1 MAKKDYYE
9 LLGVSKNASDEE
21 LKKAYRTLAMKYHPD
36 RNKDDKTAEH
46 KFKEINEAY
55 EVLKDKQ
62 KRAAYDA
69 MGHAA
74 FSQGGGHPGGHYGAH
89 GEGGFG
95 FGGGG
100 FSDIFDEVFS
110 EFMGGGARGGGAH
123 SSKVSGSDLRY
134 DLSIDLKDAYAGID
148 KTITLTRL
156 VACGTCKGS
165 GAADP
170 KSVKT
175 CKTCGGRGK
184 TRAQQGFFTIERTC
198 HTCHGAGEFIEK
210 PCADCSGMG
219 RKRETK
225 TLNVKIP
232 AGIENG
238 SRIRLSGEGEA
249 GTRGG
254 PSGDLYVFVTV
265 KEHELFKREA
275 HNIHCDVP
283 VSMTTAA
290 LGGSIEVPT
299 IDGIKA
305 KVSVPEGTQ
314 SGKILRLK
322 DKGMPVMRR
331 SERGDMYIH
340 ISVETPVNLTK
351 KQKELLRE
359 FEGMKDSLKS
369 SPKSSSFFE
378 QIRKFWAL

>member
-1 MAKKDYYE
+1 MAKTDYYE

-21 LKKAYRTLAMKYHPD
+21 LKKAYRKLAMKYHPD

-89 GEGGFG
+89 GEAGFG

-110 EFMGGGARGGGAH
+110 EFMGGGARGRGGAQ

-134 DLSIDLKDAYAGID
+134 DLSIDLKDAFSGVD

-156 VACGTCKGS
+156 VACGTCEGS

-184 TRAQQGFFTIERTC
+184 MRAQQGFFTIERTC
-198 HTCHGAGEFIEK
+198 STCHGAGEFIEK
-210 PCADCSGMG
+210 PCSDCSGMG

-249 GTRGG
+249 GARGG

-283 VSMTTAA
+283 VSMITAT

-299 IDGIKA
+299 IDGSKA
-305 KVSVPEGTQ
+305 KVSLPEGTQ

-322 DKGMPVMRR
+322 NKGMPVMRR

-340 ISVETPVNLTK
+340 VFVETPVSLTK
-351 KQKELLRE
+351 KQKELLKE
-359 FEGMKDSLKS
+359 FEGLNSSKS

-378 QIRKFWAL
+378 QIKKFWVL